1 LYIWIREPNA
11 TVLTPPP
18 RSITRTE
25 RLDFGALQETSRLL
39 SHSLDR
45 GFILNNLLLT
55 AMSKA
60 LAGRAAI
67 LLRDEAGWRVAATK
81 GTRGLQEGDV
91 LHDSPEADE
100 AQLRE
105 VLAGYRLGAM
115 LPLVSGSATLGWLAL
130 GNRMDGA
137 PHDDEV
143 LSFLRTLLAF
153 TAPAVENSRTVE
165 TLRQTNWKLDTKVQ
179 QLQAL
184 FDLAQQLG
192 QSTDQAHYARVLGLT
207 LMGQMATRTFALW
220 VQIPGQAGFGYCTH
234 RGLIGKMCDH
244 VPEDFFAG
252 LRHPARSAEHPELQ
266 PLQEAGLVEV
276 IPVFAENTV
285 SGILAVGERRNG
297 QAYSTADHDL
307 LHAMAGLGVNALRN
321 AFLREEQAEKQ
332 RLEQEMDLA
341 RGIQQRLLPQRI
353 PTFDG
358 ADIAAVCTPA
368 RVVGG
373 DYLDV
378 HDLGDGKVLL
388 IVADATGKGMPA
400 SLLMATVHAS
410 QLALRP
416 MNLPVEDLVAHLNRV
431 VCQSTSSSTFVTLF
445 AAVYDTRTGHFVYA
459 NAGHNPALLLRKSGE
474 VEWLSD
480 GGLLLGVMQGLP
492 YEASAGQL
500 EPGDLV
506 VFYTDGVTEAPQG
519 EDDEFGE
526 SQLLETV
533 VSARELP
540 AEGILDAVV
549 DAVKAFSGADVPPA
563 DDLTLIVLKVTGK
576 EDM

>member
-1 LYIWIREPNA
+1 M

-18 RSITRTE
+18 RPITRTE

-60 LAGRAAI
+60 LTSRAAI
-67 LLRDEAGWRVAATK
+67 LLRDEFGWRVAATK
-81 GTRGLQEGDV
+81 GARTLREGDV
-91 LHDSPEADE
+91 LPHTDAHG
-100 AQLRE
+100 LRE
-105 VLAGYRLGAM
+105 ALAEHRLGDL

-130 GNRMDGA
+130 GHRMDGA

-234 RGLIGKMCDH
+234 RGLVGKMCDH

-252 LRHPARSAEHPELQ
+252 LRHPVCTEAHPELQ
-266 PLQEAGLVEV
+266 PLREAGLVEV
-276 IPVFAENTV
+276 LPVFAENVV

-297 QAYSTADHDL
+297 QPYSASDHDL

-353 PTFDG
+353 PSFPG
-358 ADIAAVCTPA
+358 ADLAAVCTPA

-416 MNLPVEDLVAHLNRV
+416 LNLPIADLVAHLNRV
-431 VCQSTSSSTFVTLF
+431 VCLSTSASTFVTLF
-445 AAVYDTRTGHFVYA
+445 AAVYDTRSGHFVYT

-480 GGLLLGVMQGLP
+480 GGLLLGVMQGMP
-492 YEASAGQL
+492 YEASEGHLA
-500 EPGDLV
+500 PGDVV
-506 VFYTDGVTEAPQG
+506 VFYTDGVTEAPRG
-519 EDDEFGE
+519 DDEEFGE
-526 SQLLETV
+526 TRLLETV
-533 VSARELP
+533 LAVREKPARE
-540 AEGILDAVV
+540 ILDALVE
-549 DAVKAFSGADVPPA
+549 AVKAFTDPDAPPA
-563 DDLTLIVLKVTGK
+563 DDLTLIVLKVM
-576 EDM
+576 EPVS

>member
-1 LYIWIREPNA
+1 M
-11 TVLTPPP
+11 LTPPP

-45 GFILNNLLLT
+45 AFILNNLLLT

-60 LAGRAAI
+60 LSGRAA
-67 LLRDEAGWRVAATK
+67 LVLREEAGWRVAACK
-81 GTRGLQEGDV
+81 GARGLEEGRILCTDPDVQEANMQG
-91 LHDSPEADE
+91 
-100 AQLRE
+100 
-105 VLAGYRLGAM
+105 VLAEYRLGTL
-115 LPLVSGSATLGWLAL
+115 LPLVSGSSTLGWLAL

-220 VQIPGQAGFGYCTH
+220 VQFPGQAGFGYCTH
-234 RGLIGKMCDH
+234 RGLVGKMCDH
-244 VPEDFFAG
+244 VPETFFAG
-252 LRHPARSAEHPELQ
+252 LRSPARTDAHLELQ
-266 PLQEAGLVEV
+266 PLREAGLIEV
-276 IPVFAENTV
+276 LPVFAENSV
-285 SGILAVGERRNG
+285 CGILAVGERRNG
-297 QAYSTADHDL
+297 QPYSSADHNL
-307 LHAMAGLGVNALRN
+307 LQAMAGLGVNALRN

-353 PTFDG
+353 PTFAG
-358 ADIAAVCTPA
+358 ADLAAVCTPA

-416 MNLPVEDLVAHLNRV
+416 LNLPVQELVAHLNRV
-431 VCQSTSSSTFVTLF
+431 VCLSTSSSTFVTLF
-445 AAVYDTRTGHFVYA
+445 AAVYDTRSGHFVYS

-480 GGLLLGVMQGLP
+480 GGLLLGVMQGMP
-492 YEASAGQL
+492 YEASEGYL

-506 VFYTDGVTEAPQG
+506 VFYTDGVTEAPRG
-519 EDDEFGE
+519 DDEEFGE
-526 SQLLETV
+526 ERLLQTV
-533 VSARELP
+533 ADVRDAP
-540 AEGILDAVV
+540 ASEVLSTLVE
-549 DAVKAFSGADVPPA
+549 AVKAFSGPNTPPA
-563 DDLTLIVLKVTGK
+563 DDLTLIVLKVRSQ
-576 EDM
+576 